1 MGEANPYERW
11 PERENDVR
19 QLSGVDDLEPKFPK
33 AHRAVTNHAAPRNP
47 ILCPSP
53 GEHTCYLLVQ
63 STTILLNNSQ
73 SIRIISSMYL
83 HETYC
88 PSWFTIS

>member
-1 MGEANPYERW
+1 MREQIPVKGW
-11 PERENDVR
+11 PGRENDVR

-53 GEHTCYLLVQ
+53 GVVWDSIVQ
-63 STTILLNNSQ
+63 STTTTTN
-73 SIRIISSMYL
+73 
-83 HETYC
+83 TT
-88 PSWFTIS
+88 TIATEE

>member
-1 MGEANPYERW
+1 MKSFFKVINTKNKKENERTD
-11 PERENDVR
+11 PCERLAWERKRVR

-53 GEHTCYLLVQ
+53 ENHMVQ
-63 STTILLNNSQ
+63 NSEEYYYIT
-73 SIRIISSMYL
+73 S
-83 HETYC
+83 EE
-88 PSWFTIS
+88 

>member
-1 MGEANPYERW
+1 MKSFFKVINTKNKKENERTD
-11 PERENDVR
+11 PCERLAWERKRVR

-53 GEHTCYLLVQ
+53 GENIWYSMVQ
-63 STTILLNNSQ
+63 STTTILKNS
-73 SIRIISSMYL
+73 
-83 HETYC
+83 
-88 PSWFTIS
+88 

>member
-1 MGEANPYERW
+1 MREQIPVKGW
-11 PERENDVR
+11 PGRENDVR

-53 GEHTCYLLVQ
+53 ENHMVQ
-63 STTILLNNSQ
+63 NSEEYYYIT
-73 SIRIISSMYL
+73 S
-83 HETYC
+83 EE
-88 PSWFTIS
+88 